1 MFFEPRSLDFA
12 IRSGSFSRS
21 AKRSD
26 YTGNDVLGGSEDT
39 RIMADKRAKR
49 AGENFF
55 SASESNKG
63 NYTNK
68 TATAVISMH

>member
-1 MFFEPRSLDFA
+1 MDFA

-21 AKRSD
+21 AIKCSD

-39 RIMADKRAKR
+39 RIMVDKRAKR

-63 NYTNK
+63 NCRNK

>member
-1 MFFEPRSLDFA
+1 MLFEPRSLYFP
-12 IRSGSFSRS
+12 IRSSSFSRS
-21 AKRSD
+21 TKRSD
-26 YTGNDVLGGSEDT
+26 YTGNDELDGSEDT

-55 SASESNKG
+55 SAFESNKG

>member
-1 MFFEPRSLDFA
+1 LEFA

-26 YTGNDVLGGSEDT
+26 YTGNDVFGGSEET
-39 RIMADKRAKR
+39 MSDKRAKR

-55 SASESNKG
+55 SASESNEG
-63 NYTNK
+63 NCTNK